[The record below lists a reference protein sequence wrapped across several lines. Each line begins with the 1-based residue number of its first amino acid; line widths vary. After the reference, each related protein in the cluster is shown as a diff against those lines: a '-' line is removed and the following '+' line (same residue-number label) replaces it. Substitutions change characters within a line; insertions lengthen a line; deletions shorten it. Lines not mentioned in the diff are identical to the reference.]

1 MNSVLPQRIPQILFV
16 EEYEQS
22 HLAKIYELDEGQ
34 SLKSLQGF
42 PDFKLLIDD

>member
-1 MNSVLPQRIPQILFV
+1 MNSVFPQRIPHILLV

-34 SLKSLQGF
+34 SLKSLQGY
-42 PDFKLLIDD
+42 PDFKLFIDD